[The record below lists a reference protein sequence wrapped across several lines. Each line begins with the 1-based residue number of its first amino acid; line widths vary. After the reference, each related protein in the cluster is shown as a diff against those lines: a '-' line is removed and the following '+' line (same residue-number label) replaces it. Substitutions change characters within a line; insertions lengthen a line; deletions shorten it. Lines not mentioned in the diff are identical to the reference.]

1 MMIILILIASP
12 CIAGQTDKQSENIYG
27 YDEELAIAN
36 LASDFAE
43 CSAYYII
50 AAEALRRTAKED
62 LAQKALEESDRAY
75 LYAIKFSNPKVAA
88 ARTRLAF
95 DKQRKEMGHDF
106 SNFPTLTLKYEKMC
120 RDALESPEE
129 RLEYWLKKK
138 D

>member
-1 MMIILILIASP
+1 MKRTIFVAIIGILFFLS
-12 CIAGQTDKQSENIYG
+12 QNIYG
-27 YDEELAIAN
+27 YDEERATAN

-62 LAQKALEESDRAY
+62 LAQNALEASDRAY
-75 LYAIKFSNPKVAA
+75 VYAIKFSNPKVTA
-88 ARTRLAF
+88 ARIRSAF
-95 DKQRKEMGHDF
+95 DRQRKEMDHDF
-106 SNFPTLTLKYEKMC
+106 SNFPILTLKYGEMC

-129 RLEYWLKKK
+129 RLEYWLGKK

>member
-1 MMIILILIASP
+1 LKRTIFVAMIGISFFVS
-12 CIAGQTDKQSENIYG
+12 QNIYG
-27 YDEELAIAN
+27 YDEERASAN

-62 LAQKALEESDRAY
+62 LSQKALEESDRAY
-75 LYAIKFSNPKVAA
+75 FYAIKFSNPKVAA
-88 ARTRLAF
+88 ARTRSAF

-106 SNFPTLTLKYEKMC
+106 SHFPILTLKYGEMC
-120 RDALESPEE
+120 RGALESPEK